1 MKRKNTVLTVQNENL
16 LMTFLIENLLG
27 QSKNNVKSLLSN
39 EQVFVNETMTRQ
51 FNHPLKKGDSVS
63 INWTKSRDIKSSKN
77 LKSIKILFE
86 DDYLIAIEKE
96 SGVLSMAAD
105 NVPGSTA
112 YNMLKDH
119 VKSVD
124 PKNKIFIV
132 HRLDKD
138 TSGVM
143 IFAKSEK
150 IQNALQENWN
160 DTILERKYLALVDG
174 IVRTPSGKIE
184 SYLKENK
191 ALVTYSVKSETEGGK
206 LAITNYK
213 VLKSGRGISLVELE
227 LETGRKNQ
235 IRVHMKEMGHP
246 ILGDRKYDSVNNP
259 INRLALHA
267 HTLKFKHPV
276 TGNIVEYISPMP
288 DSFNRIK

>member
-1 MKRKNTVLTVQNENL
+1 MKKQNTILPVQKENI
-16 LMTFLIENLLG
+16 LMNFLVEQLLG
-27 QSKNNVKSLLSN
+27 QSKNNIKSLLSS
-39 EQVFVNETMTRQ
+39 EQVSVNEEIVRQ

-77 LKSIKILFE
+77 LKGIKILFE
-86 DDYLIAIEKE
+86 DEYLIAIEKE
-96 SGVLSMAAD
+96 AGILSMAAE
-105 NVPGSTA
+105 NERGNTA

-119 VKSVD
+119 VKSVN

-150 IQNALQENWN
+150 VQELLQENWN
-160 DTILERKYLALVDG
+160 KTILERKYLALVDG
-174 IVRTPSGKIE
+174 ILKTPSGKIE

-191 ALVTYSVKSETEGGK
+191 AFVTYSVKSEAEGGK

-235 IRVHMKEMGHP
+235 IRVHMKELGHP

-267 HTLKFKHPV
+267 HTIKFKHPV
-276 TGNIVEYISPMP
+276 SEKIVEYISPMP

>member
-1 MKRKNTVLTVQNENL
+1 MKRKNTVLEVQAENT
-16 LMTFLIENLLG
+16 LMPFLVENLLG
-27 QSKNNVKSLLSN
+27 QSKNNIKSLLAN
-39 EQVFVNETMTRQ
+39 EQIFVNETMTRQ
-51 FNHPLKKGDSVS
+51 FNQPLKKGDSVAV
-63 INWTKSRDIKSSKN
+63 NWTKSRDIKSSKN
-77 LKSIKILFE
+77 LKNIKILFE
-86 DDYLIAIEKE
+86 DDYFIAIEKE
-96 SGVLSMAAD
+96 AGVLSMAAEND
-105 NVPGSTA
+105 RGSTA
-112 YNMLKDH
+112 YSMLKDH
-119 VKSVD
+119 VKSVN

-150 IQNALQENWN
+150 IQEALQENWN
-160 DTILERKYLALVDG
+160 ETILERKYLALVDG
-174 IVRTPSGKIE
+174 IVKTPSGKIE

-191 ALVTYSVKSETEGGK
+191 ALVTYSVKSEAEGGK

-213 VLKSGRGISLVELE
+213 VLKSGRGISLLEVE

-246 ILGDRKYDSVNNP
+246 ILGDRKYDSTNNP
-259 INRLALHA
+259 INRLGLHA

>member
-1 MKRKNTVLTVQNENL
+1 MKRKNTILTVQNENI

-86 DDYLIAIEKE
+86 DDHLIAIEKE

-267 HTLKFKHPV
+267 HTLKFKHPA